1 MTKYDKEFYDVSS
14 VSSKKAAEIILPIV
28 LELIKCERAID
39 IGCGNGPWSSVL
51 LDLEVG
57 HVIGVDGDYV
67 DQKWL
72 MIPSAS
78 FVAQDLTAP
87 IKIEERF
94 DLAMCIEVAEHLPES
109 RAEGLV
115 DDLTRLAPVVL
126 FSAAIPGQGGTGH
139 INEQPQT
146 YWTEKFAKRGY
157 IALDVIRRRT
167 WDDSRVPGIYPQ
179 NMFLMASREAIDPNP
194 SLQVAEA
201 TNCPSMA
208 SAIHPYTYE
217 TAWRPWLPGIV
228 PIRQLLK
235 LVPKTAFGAITRR
248 LRRK

>member
-1 MTKYDKEFYDVSS
+1 MAKYDKQFYDVSS
-14 VSSKKAAEIILPIV
+14 VSSKKAGEVILPIV
-28 LELIKCERAID
+28 LRLIKCERAID

-51 LDLEVG
+51 LDLGVG
-57 HVIGVDGDYV
+57 HVIGVDGDYI
-67 DQKWL
+67 DPKWL
-72 MIPSAS
+72 MIPAAS
-78 FVAQDLTAP
+78 FVAQDLTQS
-87 IKIEERF
+87 IKINEKF

-109 RAEGLV
+109 RAESLV
-115 DDLTRLAPVVL
+115 DDLTQLAPVVL

-146 YWTEKFAKRGY
+146 YWIAKFAKRGY
-157 IALDVIRRRT
+157 TALDVVRRQT
-167 WDDSRVPGIYPQ
+167 WDDPRVPGIYPQ
-179 NMFLMASREAIDPNP
+179 NMFLMASREAIDGSPE
-194 SLQVAEA
+194 LQKAEA
-201 TNCPSMA
+201 ANCPAMA

-248 LRRK
+248 LKRK